1 MRKFTKGILAGLCA
15 VVGLTAIAV
24 VPAVSAPVDVET
36 AYAETTYTTKD
47 VAMMGRV
54 AGWHGNGNFEIR
66 LTLGEADWTE
76 EAQKSYVGAEDLA
89 WALRGFDFFNHIQVG
104 GKTLAEWGCTACYDN
119 IYWLNQSEPDYT
131 LTIPLSMGKEI

>member
-54 AGWHGNGNFEIR
+54 AGWYGNGNFEIR
-66 LTLGEADWTE
+66 LTLGECDWGKE
-76 EAQKSYVGAEDLA
+76 KGEKAYANGEL
-89 WALRGFDFFNHIQVG
+89 
-104 GKTLAEWGCTACYDN
+104 KTL
-119 IYWLNQSEPDYT
+119 LRSF
-131 LTIPLSMGKEI
+131 LKKLPLSILTATVDTLASPKSAPAVVMLLRWLLLS